1 MFNKQVEFLKLVQQR
16 IPEHLNAV
24 ETLSVVLGI
33 GNDSTY
39 RRLRGETALTYE
51 ESFRLADH
59 FGLSLDSVGID
70 ALKRVDFDAGMPI
83 EGIDDYE
90 AHSKRI
96 MDRMLRF
103 EHYGNDSHMYYFALD
118 FPLFYIYQY
127 PSLLRL
133 KSFYWG
139 KSILGLPEMV
149 DLTYNDYE
157 ITEERN
163 KRDLNIMRSYSRI
176 PSTEIWTNTSYVATL
191 KQLQYCWETG
201 TINKQKDALD
211 ILNEL
216 EALLEVMRI
225 QSDTG
230 KKINPITGESTG
242 ADFHWYISEL
252 SVGNNAVHIRSENN
266 SHTFLSF
273 NTFNF
278 IETSNAAFN
287 KQTKNWLDNFLK
299 RSLLVGPVAM
309 GKRDQYLNKLRGQID
324 SIRSVILSEEETLL

>member
-1 MFNKQVEFLKLVQQR
+1 MFSKQVEFLKLIQQR

-51 ESFRLADH
+51 ESFKLADH
-59 FGLSLDSVGID
+59 FGLSLDSAGID
-70 ALKRVDFDAGMPI
+70 ALKRVDFDAGIPI
-83 EGIDDYE
+83 EEIDDYE
-90 AHSKRI
+90 AHTNRI

-103 EHYGNDSHMYYFALD
+103 ENYGDKSHMYYFALD

-139 KSILGLPEMV
+139 KTILGLTEMA
-149 DLTYNDYE
+149 DLTYKDYE
-157 ITEERN
+157 ISEERN
-163 KRDLNIMRSYSRI
+163 KRDLDIMRSYSQI
-176 PSTEIWTNTSYVATL
+176 PSSEIWTNTSYVATL

-201 TINKQKDALD
+201 MIKKQKDALN

-216 EALLEVMRI
+216 EELLEVMRT
-225 QSDTG
+225 QSDIG
-230 KKINPITGESTG
+230 KKINPMTGEPTD
-242 ADFHWYISEL
+242 ANFHWYISDL
-252 SVGNNAVHIRSENN
+252 SVGNNAVHIKSGNN

-278 IETSNAAFN
+278 IETSNVAFN
-287 KQTKNWLDNFLK
+287 KQTKTWLDNFLK
-299 RSLLVGPVAM
+299 RSILVGPSAI

-324 SIRSVILSEEETLL
+324 SIRRVILSEEETLL

>member
-1 MFNKQVEFLKLVQQR
+1 MFSKQVEFLKLVQQR

-51 ESFRLADH
+51 ESFKLADH
-59 FGLSLDSVGID
+59 FSLSLDSVGID
-70 ALKRVDFDAGMPI
+70 ALKRVDFDAGVPI
-83 EGIDDYE
+83 EGIEDYE
-90 AHSKRI
+90 AHSNRI

-103 EHYGNDSHMYYFALD
+103 ENFGSDSHMYYFALD

-127 PSLLRL
+127 PSLLKL

-139 KSILGLPEMV
+139 KSILGLTEMAN
-149 DLTYNDYE
+149 LTYSDY
-157 ITEERN
+157 IIPEERH
-163 KRDLNIMRSYSRI
+163 KRDLEIMRSYSQI
-176 PSTEIWTNTSYVATL
+176 PSTEIWTNSSYVATL

-201 TINKQKDALD
+201 MINKKKDALE

-216 EALLEVMRI
+216 ENLLRVMRV

-230 KKINPITGESTG
+230 KKINPITGEPTG
-242 ADFHWYISEL
+242 ADFNWYISDL
-252 SVGNNAVHIRSENN
+252 SVGNNAVHIRSQNN

-278 IETSNAAFN
+278 IETSNSAFN
-287 KQTKNWLDNFLK
+287 KQTKNWLDNFIK

-309 GKRDQYLNKLRGQID
+309 GKRDQYLNKLTGQID

>member
-1 MFNKQVEFLKLVQQR
+1 MFSKQVEFLKLIQQR

-51 ESFRLADH
+51 ESFKLADH
-59 FGLSLDSVGID
+59 FGLSLDSAGID
-70 ALKRVDFDAGMPI
+70 ALKRVDFDAGIPI
-83 EGIDDYE
+83 EEIDDYE
-90 AHSKRI
+90 AHTNRI

-103 EHYGNDSHMYYFALD
+103 ENYGDNSHMYYFALD

-139 KSILGLPEMV
+139 KTILGLTEMA
-149 DLTYNDYE
+149 DLTFKDYE
-157 ITEERN
+157 ISEERN
-163 KRDLNIMRSYSRI
+163 KRDLDIMRSYSQI
-176 PSTEIWTNTSYVATL
+176 PSSEIWTNTSYVATL

-201 TINKQKDALD
+201 MIKKQKDALN

-216 EALLEVMRI
+216 EELLEVMRI

-230 KKINPITGESTG
+230 KKINPMTGEPTD
-242 ADFHWYISEL
+242 ANFHWYISDL
-252 SVGNNAVHIRSENN
+252 SVGNNAVHIKSGNN

-278 IETSNAAFN
+278 IETSNVAFN
-287 KQTKNWLDNFLK
+287 KQTKTWLDNFLK
-299 RSLLVGPVAM
+299 RSILVGPSAI

-324 SIRSVILSEEETLL
+324 SIRRVILSEEETLL